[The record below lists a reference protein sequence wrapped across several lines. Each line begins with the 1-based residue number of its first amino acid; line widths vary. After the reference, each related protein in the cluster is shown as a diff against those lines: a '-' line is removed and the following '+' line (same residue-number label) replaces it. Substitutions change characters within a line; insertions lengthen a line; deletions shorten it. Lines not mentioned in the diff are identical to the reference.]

1 MFFQSLNKIFNSE
14 ERKKFFQKNESK
26 FEDKNFG
33 HENGTINNMFFSKSE
48 ELNKKYTPEDNIFF
62 ERLSDF

>member
-1 MFFQSLNKIFNSE
+1 MFFANKIFNSE

-33 HENGTINNMFFSKSE
+33 QKIICFFQNQK
-48 ELNKKYTPEDNIFF
+48 N
-62 ERLSDF
+62 